1 MTLDASAVKP
11 SCPPTMPST
20 LAVNAEV
27 SVRSDDF
34 MITDKARVD
43 AAPAVVSI
51 M

>member
-1 MTLDASAVKP
+1 MMLDAIAVKP
-11 SCPPTMPST
+11 GMRST